1 MKSFELKLVNTQAAN
16 YAVKN
21 WHYSRI
27 LPTGKLVKVGV
38 FENSDFI
45 GVIIFSRGASP
56 YLGNSLELDQT
67 EVCELTRVALTNH
80 KTPVSQLLAESFK
93 VLKETNP
100 GLRCVVSFADPKE
113 GHKGGIYQAGNWIYT
128 GRSGEVAEY
137 FVDGRW
143 RHRKGVYYRL
153 KEESWNGKF
162 LPVIEGA
169 PEIPSRFAPG
179 KFRYLYPLDKQLR
192 RKVAKL
198 ALPYP
203 NAVEGLEVSHGDS
216 VSEVLV
222 QSQPT
227 APLADKPLQGIGKS
241 KKIFKGS

>member
-1 MKSFELKLVNTQAAN
+1 MKLFELKLVNAQAAN

-27 LPTGKLVKVGV
+27 LPTGKLVKIGV
-38 FENSDFI
+38 FEESKFI

-56 YLGNSLELDQT
+56 YLGYSLELDQT
-67 EVCELTRVALTNH
+67 EVCELTRVALDKH

-128 GRSGEVAEY
+128 GRSGTVTEY

-143 RHRKGVYYRL
+143 RHKKGVWYRL
-153 KEESWNGKF
+153 KEEGWNGKN
-162 LPVIEGA
+162 LPFIEGA
-169 PEIPSRFAPG
+169 PEIPWRDAPG
-179 KFRYLYPLDKQLR
+179 KFRYLYPLDKQFR

-203 NAVEGLEVSHGDS
+203 HAVEGLEVSHGDS
-216 VSEVLV
+216 VPEVLV

-227 APLADKPLQGIGKS
+227 APTSLADKPR
-241 KKIFKGS
+241 

>member
-1 MKSFELKLVNTQAAN
+1 MKQFELKLVNAQAAN

-21 WHYSRI
+21 WHYSKI
-27 LPTGKLVKVGV
+27 LPTGKLVKIGV
-38 FENSDFI
+38 FEESKFI

-56 YLGNSLELDQT
+56 YLGYSLELDQT
-67 EVCELTRVALTNH
+67 EVCELTRVALDKH

-128 GRSGEVAEY
+128 GRSGTVTEY

-143 RHRKGVYYRL
+143 RHKKGVWYRL
-153 KEESWNGKF
+153 KEEGWNGKN
-162 LPVIEGA
+162 LPFIEGA
-169 PEIPSRFAPG
+169 PEIAWRDAPG
-179 KFRYLYPLDKQLR
+179 KFRYLYPLDKQFR
-192 RKVAKL
+192 RKVARL

-203 NAVEGLEVSHGDS
+203 HAVEGLEVSHGDS
-216 VSEVLV
+216 VPEVLV
-222 QSQPT
+222 QFQPT
-227 APLADKPLQGIGKS
+227 APTSLADKPR
-241 KKIFKGS
+241 